1 MHSPTISEILDERNQ
16 SHAVRKK
23 LILVLERNLKRPVFT
38 FFTSFVY
45 PVMVD
50 DSDADMLEG
59 LLTKADLSR
68 GFALFINSPGG
79 SGLAAERILNICRK
93 YSGTKE
99 YWTIVA
105 GKAKSA
111 ATMICFGASKIMMG
125 PASELGPV
133 DTQITKTENG
143 EQKRFSVYHLI
154 QSYEDL
160 FQRAV
165 KAQGNLQPYLQQLAH
180 YDEREIREMRSALE
194 LSEDIAIK
202 ALQTGMMNGEKPV
215 DIKKKIQIFLTPEQ
229 TKTHGR
235 PIYADE
241 TGKCGLTVE
250 LLAADEKLWQL
261 IHRLYA
267 RTNHLVSTG
276 ASKCIES
283 ATQSFTVPAK

>member
-1 MHSPTISEILDERNQ
+1 MPNPTISQILHERNQ
-16 SHAVRKK
+16 SHDVRKK
-23 LILVLERNLKRPVFT
+23 LILDLERHLKRPVIT
-38 FFTSFVY
+38 FFTSFIF

-50 DSDADMLEG
+50 DSDADMIEG
-59 LLTKADLSR
+59 LLTTMDLSR

-79 SGLAAERILNICRK
+79 SGLAAERILNIGRK
-93 YSGTKE
+93 YSGTGE

-133 DTQITKTENG
+133 DTQVTKTEG
-143 EQKRFSVYHLI
+143 GDQKRFSVYHLI
-154 QSYEDL
+154 KSYQEL
-160 FQRAV
+160 FEKAV

-202 ALQTGMMNGEKPV
+202 ALQTGMMKNMKPD

-241 TGKCGLTVE
+241 AGKCGMMVE
-250 LLAADEKLWQL
+250 SLANASKLWHL
-261 IHRLYA
+261 IHRLYT

-276 ASKCIES
+276 ASKCVES
-283 ATQSFTVPAK
+283 ATQSFSVAAK